1 MKNKYQEALDNLVHC
16 KSITRCK
23 ECKHKNLCTMER
35 DSKILQELVEKE
47 TPKKLTTKKSDF
59 LSSRTGEKLGEYI
72 LPFRYC
78 PKCDK
83 CVNPNYCDIPNYCH
97 NCGQKLDWSE

>member
-1 MKNKYQEALDNLVHC
+1 MNKYKEALDNVMKDNPKAKLTI
-16 KSITRCK
+16 SDI
-23 ECKHKNLCTMER
+23 HKDIRL
-35 DSKILQELVEKE
+35 LLELVLKE

-59 LSSRTGEKLGEYI
+59 LSSRTGEKLAEYI

-83 CVNPNYCDIPNYCH
+83 CVNPNYCDRPNYCS
-97 NCGQKLDWSE
+97 NCGQRLDWSE